1 MTKSELKKMFLHE
14 ALRPEQVDLLKQ
26 FGAAFYKLAG
36 NIVSNTAECP
46 EQTICL
52 RKLQESQ
59 QYLYLAVLK
68 SEVEQERAVQIAQQN
83 G

>member
-1 MTKSELKKMFLHE
+1 MLKSELKTMFIHN
-14 ALRPEQVDLLKQ
+14 ALTGEQVDLLKE
-26 FGAAFYKLAG
+26 FGPAFYKLAG
-36 NIVSNTAECP
+36 NIVINTAECP
-46 EQTICL
+46 EQMICL

-68 SEVEQERAVQIAQQN
+68 SEVEQAQAAEIAQQN

>member
-1 MTKSELKKMFLHE
+1 MQKSDLKAMFVHD
-14 ALRPEQVDLLKQ
+14 ALTGEHVDLLKE

-36 NIVSNTAECP
+36 NIVINTAECP
-46 EQTICL
+46 EQMICL

-68 SEVEQERAVQIAQQN
+68 SEIEQEQAVEIAQQN

>member
-1 MTKSELKKMFLHE
+1 MLKSELKTMFMHN
-14 ALRPEQVDLLKQ
+14 ALTGEQVDLLKQ
-26 FGAAFYKLAG
+26 FGTAFYKLAG
-36 NIVSNTAECP
+36 NIVINTAECP
-46 EQTICL
+46 EQMICL

-68 SEVEQERAVQIAQQN
+68 SEVEQEQSLQVAQQD